1 MWGVYRYIFFFF
13 SKKKRWEL
21 SVGQQEQ
28 VIGLVNV
35 ELYQSNSSFST
46 LGFER
51 IEWVNQ
57 PNKLKVNI
65 LFYKL

>member
-1 MWGVYRYIFFFF
+1 MECLNKLVELSIKKTEACEVCIDIYIFFF

-51 IEWVNQ
+51 IE
-57 PNKLKVNI
+57 
-65 LFYKL
+65 

>member
-1 MWGVYRYIFFFF
+1 MWGVYRYFFF
-13 SKKKRWEL
+13 SFRKKRRCEL

>member
-1 MWGVYRYIFFFF
+1 MWGVYRYIYIFFFL
-13 SKKKRWEL
+13 KKKRWEL

-57 PNKLKVNI
+57 PNK
-65 LFYKL
+65 